1 MPIFARRAIVTDT
14 WAKHVRWDDI
24 ELEKMRGSVTKRF
37 VNTQQLMLAQ
47 VNLKKGDDVPRHSH
61 HNEQFTYVISGRM
74 EFWLGAADEQNLMLR
89 AGEVLLI
96 PGNLPHRAYAH
107 EDTFE
112 LDIFNPPRQDWIDK
126 TDDYLRK

>member
-1 MPIFARRAIVTDT
+1 LAN
-14 WAKHVRWDDI
+14 I
-24 ELEKMRGSVTKRF
+24 ELEKMRGSLTKRF
-37 VNTQQLMLAQ
+37 VTSDQIMLAQ
-47 VNLKKGDDVPRHSH
+47 VYFKKGDDVPRHSH
-61 HNEQFTYVISGRM
+61 FNEQFTYVVTGAL
-74 EFWLGAADEQNLMLR
+74 EFWLGASDEQHEVVR

-96 PGNLPHRAYAH
+96 PANLMHRALAL

>member
-1 MPIFARRAIVTDT
+1 MNRTHAT
-14 WAKHVRWDDI
+14 HVCWTNI
-24 ELEKMRGSVTKRF
+24 ELEKMRGSLTKRF
-37 VNTQQLMLAQ
+37 VTSDQIMLAQ
-47 VNLKKGDDVPRHSH
+47 VYFKKGDDVPRHSH
-61 HNEQFTYVISGRM
+61 FNEQFTYVVTGAL
-74 EFWLGAADEQNLMLR
+74 EFWLGASDEQHEVVR

-96 PGNLPHRAYAH
+96 PANLMHRALAL